1 MFFVQTERIKSNDT
15 EEQNE
20 VGEHVHDE
28 GRDQAHLVLHRKCEI
43 LSCNMTMFGGLGD
56 AVYLMDD
63 TFVESSHTAEKRTK
77 ESEMV
82 LWQLFS
88 TLSLKEEICES
99 N

>member
-77 ESEMV
+77 ERKRNGALAAVQHTE
-82 LWQLFS
+82 LEGGDL
-88 TLSLKEEICES
+88 
-99 N
+99 

>member
-56 AVYLMDD
+56 AVYLCRILAYHREENERKRNGALAA
-63 TFVESSHTAEKRTK
+63 VQHTEL
-77 ESEMV
+77 EGGD
-82 LWQLFS
+82 L
-88 TLSLKEEICES
+88 
-99 N
+99 